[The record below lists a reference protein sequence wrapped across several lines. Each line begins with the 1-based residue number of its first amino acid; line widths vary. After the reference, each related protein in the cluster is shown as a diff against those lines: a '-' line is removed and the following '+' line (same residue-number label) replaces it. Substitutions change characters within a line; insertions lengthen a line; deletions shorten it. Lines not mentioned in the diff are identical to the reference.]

1 MTDSQ
6 TEDVVDVLT
15 TDHREVEELITQIRA
30 CSGEERRDKT
40 DMLIAELVRHSVAEE
55 MHVYP
60 AMKEHLADGEAAVAH
75 DIEEHKELETLMKDL
90 EAADVDGTDFSARI
104 DELANVLRDHVQDE
118 ETEQFPK
125 LREAIPRDEMVALV
139 DKVQT
144 AKKAAPTRPHPSSPN
159 SELFHKSVGP
169 GVGMLDRLR
178 DKLTGR
184 STT

>member
-1 MTDSQ
+1 MTDSP

-15 TDHREVEELITQIRA
+15 ADHREVEELITQIRA
-30 CSGEERRDKT
+30 CSGEECRDKT

-60 AMKEHLADGEAAVAH
+60 AMKEHLDDGEAAVAH
-75 DIEEHKELETLMKDL
+75 DIEEHKELETIMKEL
-90 EAADVDGTDFSARI
+90 EAADVDGPGFSALI

-118 ETEQFPK
+118 ESEQFPK
-125 LREAIPRDEMVALV
+125 LREAIPRDEMVALAE
-139 DKVQT
+139 KVQT

-184 STT
+184 STS

>member
-1 MTDSQ
+1 MTNSQ

-75 DIEEHKELETLMKDL
+75 DIEEHKELETIMKEL
-90 EAADVDGTDFSARI
+90 EAADVDGPGFSALI
-104 DELANVLRDHVQDE
+104 DELATVLQDHVQDE
-118 ETEQFPK
+118 E
-125 LREAIPRDEMVALV
+125 
-139 DKVQT
+139 
-144 AKKAAPTRPHPSSPN
+144 
-159 SELFHKSVGP
+159 SEH
-169 GVGMLDRLR
+169 
-178 DKLTGR
+178 
-184 STT
+184 